1 VHALE
6 EHRAALAGR
15 TLAELF
21 AADADRFSRLSL
33 SWDQWLADW
42 SKQRVTPQAMD
53 ALVAFAH
60 ERNLPAWISALFSGE
75 KINLSEG
82 RPVLHTALRQQ
93 DDTPL
98 VIDGS
103 DVIAQVRA
111 AQARVRTLAAQVRGG
126 LRLGASGRQVTG
138 SVLVESLTV
147 GALSSSSLIESRP
160 EEANMLRASVGLRRV
175 TYHR

>member
-1 VHALE
+1 MSRPQSAAPMHALE

-60 ERNLPAWISALFSGE
+60 ERNL
-75 KINLSEG
+75 
-82 RPVLHTALRQQ
+82 Q
-93 DDTPL
+93 
-98 VIDGS
+98 
-103 DVIAQVRA
+103 VIAPRVEDARGAAALWSAGVDFIQGNFVQRA
-111 AQARVRTLAAQVRGG
+111 GRDLAYDFH
-126 LRLGASGRQVTG
+126 
-138 SVLVESLTV
+138 
-147 GALSSSSLIESRP
+147 
-160 EEANMLRASVGLRRV
+160 ASVM
-175 TYHR
+175 